1 MLVLLDLSPAFDT
14 VSHQILFRHMESDF
28 GVTGHLLS
36 WFSSYLIER
45 EHFIVINGFKSNGL
59 NLEHGVLQESVL
71 GPKLFSICTRHWG
84 KSLGS
89 VIFNTAYVPSGILCH
104 AIYAK

>member
-14 VSHQILFRHMESDF
+14 VSHQILLWRMESDF

-36 WFSSYLIER
+36 WFSSYLSER
-45 EHFIVINGFKSNGL
+45 EHFIVINGVKSNEL
-59 NLEHGVLQESVL
+59 NLKHGVPQDSVL

-89 VIFNTAYVPSGILCH
+89 MIFNTTCTLMYCIIKVLQG
-104 AIYAK
+104 